1 MNIVGTKKIIKTILV
16 LFGFIVFLTL
26 TGCGKQT
33 SKAANV
39 IKIGDV
45 VPLTGA
51 SAESGVATSQGIDI
65 AVAEIN
71 ARGGIN
77 VGGTM
82 MTVEVIHEDD
92 QSKPEVAVSAAE
104 KLINVD
110 KVDIVIGESIISSC
124 TLAVMELA
132 PNYPSIL
139 FTTIECV
146 SQQISDKVM
155 TDPTRY
161 ANFFKGAWSSPAYGA
176 SVSDSVMYLAGKG
189 IIPFNNK
196 TVAYIVEDT
205 DYGRNN
211 YQYVEEAFKKYGAV
225 TVAFE
230 VVPSGHTD
238 FYAQINK
245 MKQVKPD
252 LVVTCFVPVASG
264 VAYCKQAKELSVEYA
279 DFAIVYPSKPGFYD
293 QVGSSADKLFW
304 TTKIVDMVNNPEHK
318 AHADKVLTYFPNQ
331 IPTQLHFSGYDVMN
345 MLFAAIE
352 KAGTLDA
359 KAGLADAYLN
369 SDYQGLQAR
378 YVFGKNDHTVI
389 AGEDYFP
396 LSVAQV
402 FGQEDFI
409 IWPEK
414 KAARTPVPQR

>member
-1 MNIVGTKKIIKTILV
+1 MKFAKKTVMV
-16 LFGFIVFLTL
+16 LFIVFLAFAAA
-26 TGCGKQT
+26 GCG
-33 SKAANV
+33 SEAPKASNV
-39 IKIGDV
+39 IRIGDV
-45 VPLTGA
+45 VPLTGP

-77 VGGTM
+77 IGGKK

-104 KLINVD
+104 KLLNVD
-110 KVDIVIGESIISSC
+110 KVDILIGEAIISSC

-132 PNYPSIL
+132 PNYPNTL

-155 TDPTRY
+155 SDPAKY

-176 SVSDSVMYLAGKG
+176 SVADSVMYLAEKG
-189 IIPFNNK
+189 VIPFKNK

-211 YQYVEEAFKKYGAV
+211 YQYVEKAFDKYNAK

-252 LVVTCFVPVASG
+252 VVVTCFVPVASG

-279 DFAIVYPSKPGFYD
+279 DIAIVYPSKPGFFD

-318 AHADKVLTYFPNQ
+318 AHAEKVLRHFPKQ
-331 IPTQLHFSGYDVMN
+331 IPTQLHYSGYDVMN

-359 KAGLADAYLN
+359 KAGLADAYLK

-378 YVFGKNDHTVI
+378 YVFGKDDHTVV
-389 AGEDYFP
+389 AGEDYFA

-409 IWPEK
+409 VWPEK
-414 KAARTPVPQR
+414 KASRKPVPQH

>member
-1 MNIVGTKKIIKTILV
+1 MVWTKTILV
-16 LFGFIVFLTL
+16 LFLIVFLVL
-26 TGCGKQT
+26 TAAGCGKQT
-33 SKAANV
+33 SGAANV

-132 PNYPSIL
+132 PNYPNTL

-155 TDPTRY
+155 TDPARY
-161 ANFFKGAWSSPAYGA
+161 ANFFKGTWSSPAYGA

-264 VAYCKQAKELSVEYA
+264 VAYCKQARELSVEYV

-318 AHADKVLTYFPNQ
+318 AYAEKVLTYFPKQ
-331 IPTQLHFSGYDVMN
+331 IPTQLHFSGYDIMN
-345 MLFAAIE
+345 MLFTAIE

-359 KAGLADAYLN
+359 KAGLADAYLS

-378 YVFGKNDHTVI
+378 YVFNKNDHTVI
-389 AGEDYFP
+389 ASEDYYA

-409 IWPEK
+409 VWPEK
-414 KAARTPVPQR
+414 KAAKAPVPQH